1 MQRTDLD
8 IRQRAVCPRPVPSPR
23 PGTALSRLRHS
34 TRSATPVP
42 EGVAALAATALW
54 VLVSTSACGVDAR
67 DEGGDHRVFANL
79 RSDASTQAAAAKS
92 GASEATAF
100 EWPRGEQPR
109 ALLEVADQGT
119 IEIELLPDL
128 APTAVSNFQ
137 RLAAEGFYDAT
148 TFHRIIPGF
157 MIQGGDPNTRNDSP
171 ADDGQGGPG
180 YTLKDEF
187 SAAPHLRGVVSM
199 ANTGSPN
206 SSGSQFFIVHNDS
219 RHLDGKYTV
228 FGRVVSGIDVVD
240 AIAQVQTDRAG
251 RWGPPD
257 RPIEAVQL
265 SKVQVAPPIPLT
277 ADEN

>member
-1 MQRTDLD
+1 MQRTDPDL
-8 IRQRAVCPRPVPSPR
+8 RRRTAGQRPVSSPR
-23 PGTALSRLRHS
+23 PGTAVNHARHA
-34 TRSATPVP
+34 TRSATRIRQR
-42 EGVAALAATALW
+42 VAALAATAAFLLA
-54 VLVSTSACGVDAR
+54 VAPGCGVDAR

-79 RSDASTQAAAAKS
+79 QSDASTQGAPAKS

-100 EWPRGEQPR
+100 EWPSGEQPR
-109 ALLEVADQGT
+109 ALLEVAGQGT

-128 APTAVSNFQ
+128 APTAVSNFE

-180 YTLKDEF
+180 YTIEDEF
-187 SAAPHLRGVVSM
+187 STAPHLRGVVSM

-228 FGRVVSGIDVVD
+228 FGRVVSGMDIVD
-240 AIAQVQTDRAG
+240 AISQVQTDRTG

-265 SKVQVAPPIPLT
+265 SKVQVAPPIPL
-277 ADEN
+277 AAEEN